1 MPDSPLRRPL
11 PGSQYRQW
19 LLALALVAVS
29 FSQTGHACEYKEC
42 DITKLPE
49 DCGCSVW
56 QETSSIDP
64 DDDCCPVLVAGA
76 VRYTAIDAASR
87 AGQFV
92 LQPTEWVPFSADVR
106 HVKVSGAVSVGR
118 FHRGSDGSTR
128 SEAGP
133 SLDDITVIA
142 IENIRSRSFW
152 VWNQHL
158 GYWRSQPMDIPP
170 DGWRP
175 VPTRA
180 NIFTSVAD
188 KIEGFEV
195 LRRGN
200 SDGSFELV
208 APQLNLFPLV
218 TTCPTARPPATAD
231 CALRYYNIKIGE
243 QPAELLELPA
253 GAQVVPL
260 AEPGGLVRK
269 K

>member
-1 MPDSPLRRPL
+1 MMHRLQAPKILVPSLL
-11 PGSQYRQW
+11 VVGS
-19 LLALALVAVS
+19 LLA
-29 FSQTGHACEYKEC
+29 
-42 DITKLPE
+42 
-49 DCGCSVW
+49 
-56 QETSSIDP
+56 
-64 DDDCCPVLVAGA
+64 AGA
-76 VRYTAIDAASR
+76 VRYTANDVASPS
-87 AGQFV
+87 GQFV
-92 LQPTEWVPFSADVR
+92 FQPSEWVPFSADVR
-106 HVKVSGAVSVGR
+106 NVKVSGAVSVGR
-118 FHRGSDGSTR
+118 FYRGSDGSTR
-128 SEAGP
+128 SEAGA
-133 SLDDITVIA
+133 SFDDITVIA
-142 IENIRSRSFW
+142 IKNIRTSSFW
-152 VWNQHL
+152 VWNQQR

-180 NIFTSVAD
+180 NIFTPVAE

-243 QPAELLELPA
+243 QPADLFELPT

-260 AEPGGLVRK
+260 AEPGGLVK
-269 K
+269 KK